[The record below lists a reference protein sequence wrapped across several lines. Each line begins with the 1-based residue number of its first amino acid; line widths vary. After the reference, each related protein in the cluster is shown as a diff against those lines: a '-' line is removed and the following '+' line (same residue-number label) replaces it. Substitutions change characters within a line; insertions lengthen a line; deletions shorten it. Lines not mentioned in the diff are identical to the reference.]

1 MTLRD
6 LRLEYERETIGP
18 AILEEVRRVCA
29 AQARRYPPAVYA
41 RSHSWGGDAVDEL
54 VQDVVVERLLGEQQ
68 LAYIFDAAVDLSHWR
83 ALLTRQVKITLARR
97 RVRTVVDNLLERAGR
112 RLAGS
117 EEVETITF
125 SGNKVF
131 RRVGAQAPYRPLADD
146 EVRRV
151 VERVRALPRRR
162 PGRGERAPS
171 VYSGDGL
178 AALLDMV
185 LREAPG
191 GVAVRD
197 LGRIFES
204 VLTDWVPAV
213 LELEETDIGSGPS
226 DMEPGEAVEVKMLAS
241 QIVSGL
247 SEEETQILLGY
258 LAGLPYNEVAGRV
271 GVSTPTLIKRRHG
284 LLDRI
289 RAAAGDLD
297 EAAQDRLMDEIALAT
312 MMHGNEDG
320 SGD

>member
-41 RSHSWGGDAVDEL
+41 RSHSWSGDAVDEL
-54 VQDVVVERLLGEQQ
+54 VQDVMVERLLGEQQ
-68 LAYIFDAAVDLSHWR
+68 LAYIFDAAADLSHWR

-178 AALLDMV
+178 AALLEMV

-213 LELEETDIGSGPS
+213 LELEETDSGSGPS

-271 GVSTPTLIKRRHG
+271 GVSTPTLLKRRHA

-312 MMHGNEDG
+312 VMQGNEDG

>member
-41 RSHSWGGDAVDEL
+41 RSHSWSGDAVDEL

-68 LAYIFDAAVDLSHWR
+68 LDYIFDAAADLSHWR

-213 LELEETDIGSGPS
+213 LELEETDSGSGPS

-271 GVSTPTLIKRRHG
+271 GVSTPTLLKRRHA

-312 MMHGNEDG
+312 MMHGDEDG

>member
-1 MTLRD
+1 MTLRN
-6 LRLEYERETIGP
+6 LRREYETSTIGT
-18 AILEEVRRVCA
+18 AILEEIRRACA
-29 AQARRYPPAVYA
+29 SQARRYPPAVYA

-54 VQDVVVERLLGEQQ
+54 LQDVVAERLLGEHQ
-68 LAYIFDAAVDLSHWR
+68 LAYLFDAAADLSHWR
-83 ALLTRQVKITLARR
+83 ALLNRQVKITLARR
-97 RVRTVVDNLLERAGR
+97 RVRTVVDNLLERAR
-112 RLAGS
+112 RRMAGS

-151 VERVRALPRRR
+151 AERVRALPRRR

-178 AALLDMV
+178 TALLDMV

-197 LGRIFES
+197 LGRILEF

-213 LELEETDIGSGPS
+213 LEIEEEDIGSGPS
-226 DMEPGEAVEVKMLAS
+226 DMEPSEAVEVKMLAS

-258 LAGLPYNEVAGRV
+258 VAGLPYNEVAGRV
-271 GVSTPTLIKRRHG
+271 GVSTPTLIKRRHA

-297 EAAQDRLMDEIALAT
+297 EGAQDRLMDEISLAT
-312 MMHGNEDG
+312 AMQRNEDG

>member
-1 MTLRD
+1 MTLRN
-6 LRLEYERETIGP
+6 LRREYETSTIGP
-18 AILEEVRRVCA
+18 AILEEVRRACA
-29 AQARRYPPAVYA
+29 SQVRRYPPAVYA
-41 RSHSWGGDAVDEL
+41 RSHSWSGDTVDEL

-68 LAYIFDAAVDLSHWR
+68 LAYLFDASADFSHWR

-131 RRVGAQAPYRPLADD
+131 RRTGAQAPYRPLADD
-146 EVRRV
+146 EVRRIA
-151 VERVRALPRRR
+151 ERVRALPRRR

-185 LREAPG
+185 FREAPG

-197 LGRIFES
+197 LGRILEF

-213 LELEETDIGSGPS
+213 LEIEEEDIGSGPS
-226 DMEPGEAVEVKMLAS
+226 DMEPGEAVEVNMLAS

-271 GVSTPTLIKRRHG
+271 GVSTPTLIKRRHA

-289 RAAAGDLD
+289 RAAASDLN
-297 EAAQDRLMDEIALAT
+297 EGAQDRLMDEIALAAAT
-312 MMHGNEDG
+312 QGERG
-320 SGD
+320 RIR

>member
-41 RSHSWGGDAVDEL
+41 RSHSWSGDAVDEL
-54 VQDVVVERLLGEQQ
+54 VQDVMVERLLGEQQ
-68 LAYIFDAAVDLSHWR
+68 LAYLFDTAADLSHWR

-112 RLAGS
+112 RLADS

-213 LELEETDIGSGPS
+213 LELEETDSGSGPS

-271 GVSTPTLIKRRHG
+271 GVSTPTLLKRRHA

-312 MMHGNEDG
+312 VMQGNEDG

>member
-41 RSHSWGGDAVDEL
+41 RSHSWSGDAVDEL
-54 VQDVVVERLLGEQQ
+54 VQDVMVERLLGEQQ
-68 LAYIFDAAVDLSHWR
+68 LAYLFDAAADLSHWR

-117 EEVETITF
+117 EEVEITF

-271 GVSTPTLIKRRHG
+271 GVSTPTLLKRRHG

-312 MMHGNEDG
+312 VMQGNEDG

>member
-18 AILEEVRRVCA
+18 AVLEEVRRACA
-29 AQARRYPPAVYA
+29 SQARRYPPAVYA
-41 RSHSWGGDAVDEL
+41 RSRSWNADAVDEL
-54 VQDVVVERLLGEQQ
+54 VQDVSVERLLGEQQ
-68 LAYIFDAAVDLSHWR
+68 LAYLFDAAADLSHWR

-131 RRVGAQAPYRPLADD
+131 RLAGAQAPYRPLADD
-146 EVRRV
+146 EVRRAA
-151 VERVRALPRRR
+151 ERVRALPRRR

-178 AALLDMV
+178 EALLDMV

-213 LELEETDIGSGPS
+213 LELEERQIGAGPS
-226 DMEPGEAVEVKMLAS
+226 DMEPGEAVEVKMLAT

-247 SEEETQILLGY
+247 SAEETQILLGY
-258 LAGLPYNEVAGRV
+258 LAGLPYSEVAGRV
-271 GVSTPTLIKRRHG
+271 GVSTPTLIKRRHA
-284 LLDRI
+284 LIDRI
-289 RAAAGDLD
+289 RSSAGDLD
-297 EAAQDRLMDEIALAT
+297 ERAQEMLMDEIALAASVQV
-312 MMHGNEDG
+312 NEDG

>member
-1 MTLRD
+1 MTLHK
-6 LRLEYERETIGP
+6 LRREYETSTIGP
-18 AILEEVRRVCA
+18 AILEEVRRACA

-41 RSHSWGGDAVDEL
+41 RSHSWSGDTVDEL

-68 LAYIFDAAVDLSHWR
+68 LAYLFDASADFSHWR

-112 RLAGS
+112 RMAGS

-131 RRVGAQAPYRPLADD
+131 RRVGAQAPYHPLADD

-151 VERVRALPRRR
+151 AERVRALPRRR

-178 AALLDMV
+178 ATLLNMV

-197 LGRIFES
+197 LGRILEF

-213 LELEETDIGSGPS
+213 LEIEEEDIGSGPS

-271 GVSTPTLIKRRHG
+271 GVSTPTLIKRRHA

-297 EAAQDRLMDEIALAT
+297 EVAQERLMDEIALAAAT
-312 MMHGNEDG
+312 QGNEDG
-320 SGD
+320 SDD

>member
-1 MTLRD
+1 MTLCE
-6 LRLEYERETIGP
+6 LRREYETSTIGTS
-18 AILEEVRRVCA
+18 ILEEIRRACA
-29 AQARRYPPAVYA
+29 AQAHRYPPVVYA
-41 RSHSWGGDAVDEL
+41 RSHSWSGDAVDEL

-68 LAYIFDAAVDLSHWR
+68 LAYLFDASADLSHWR

-97 RVRTVVDNLLERAGR
+97 RVRTVVDNLLERSGR

-117 EEVETITF
+117 EDVETITF

-151 VERVRALPRRR
+151 VERVRALPRHR

-185 LREAPG
+185 LSEAPG

-213 LELEETDIGSGPS
+213 LELEETDSGSGPS

-258 LAGLPYNEVAGRV
+258 LAGLPYNEVAERV
-271 GVSTPTLIKRRHG
+271 GVSTPTLIKRRHA

-289 RAAAGDLD
+289 RAVAGDLD
-297 EAAQDRLMDEIALAT
+297 EVAQDRLMDEIALST
-312 MMHGNEDG
+312 VIQKNEDV

>member
-1 MTLRD
+1 MTLHN
-6 LRLEYERETIGP
+6 LRREYETSTIGP
-18 AILEEVRRVCA
+18 AILEEVRRACA
-29 AQARRYPPAVYA
+29 FQARRYPPAVYA

-54 VQDVVVERLLGEQQ
+54 VQDVVAERLLGEQQ
-68 LAYIFDAAVDLSHWR
+68 LAYLFDASADLSHWR

-112 RLAGS
+112 RMAGS

-125 SGNKVF
+125 SGNKMF
-131 RRVGAQAPYRPLADD
+131 RRTGAQAPYRPLADD
-146 EVRRV
+146 EVRRAA
-151 VERVRALPRRR
+151 ERVRVLPRRR

-171 VYSGDGL
+171 VYSGDSL

-197 LGRIFES
+197 LGRILEF

-213 LELEETDIGSGPS
+213 LEIEEEDIGSGPS
-226 DMEPGEAVEVKMLAS
+226 DMDPGEAVEVKMLAS

-271 GVSTPTLIKRRHG
+271 GVSTPTLIKRRHA

-297 EAAQDRLMDEIALAT
+297 EGAQDRLMDEIALAT
-312 MMHGNEDG
+312 VIQGERG
-320 SGD
+320 QIQ

>member
-1 MTLRD
+1 MTLRN
-6 LRLEYERETIGP
+6 LRREYETSTIGT
-18 AILEEVRRVCA
+18 AILEEIRRACA
-29 AQARRYPPAVYA
+29 SQARRYPPAVYA

-54 VQDVVVERLLGEQQ
+54 LQDVVAERLLGEHQ
-68 LAYIFDAAVDLSHWR
+68 LAYLFDAAADLSHWR
-83 ALLTRQVKITLARR
+83 ALLNRQVKITLARR
-97 RVRTVVDNLLERAGR
+97 RVRTVVDNLLERAR
-112 RLAGS
+112 RRMAGS

-151 VERVRALPRRR
+151 TERVRALPRRR

-178 AALLDMV
+178 TALLDMV

-197 LGRIFES
+197 LGRILEF

-213 LELEETDIGSGPS
+213 LEIEEEDIGSGPS
-226 DMEPGEAVEVKMLAS
+226 DMEPSEAVEVKMLAS

-258 LAGLPYNEVAGRV
+258 VAGLPYNEVAGRV
-271 GVSTPTLIKRRHG
+271 GVSTPTLIKRRHA

-297 EAAQDRLMDEIALAT
+297 EGAQDRLMDEISLAT
-312 MMHGNEDG
+312 AMQRNEDG

>member
-1 MTLRD
+1 MTLRN
-6 LRLEYERETIGP
+6 LRREYETSTIGT
-18 AILEEVRRVCA
+18 AILEEIRRACA
-29 AQARRYPPAVYA
+29 SQARRYPPAVYA

-54 VQDVVVERLLGEQQ
+54 LQDVVAERLLGEHQ
-68 LAYIFDAAVDLSHWR
+68 LAYLFDAAADLSHWR
-83 ALLTRQVKITLARR
+83 ALLNRQVKITLARR
-97 RVRTVVDNLLERAGR
+97 RVRTVVDNLLERAR
-112 RLAGS
+112 RRMAGS

-151 VERVRALPRRR
+151 AERVRALPRRR

-178 AALLDMV
+178 TALLDMV

-197 LGRIFES
+197 LGRILEF

-213 LELEETDIGSGPS
+213 LEIEEEDIGSGPS
-226 DMEPGEAVEVKMLAS
+226 DMDPGEAVEVKMLAS

-258 LAGLPYNEVAGRV
+258 VAGLPYNEVAGRV
-271 GVSTPTLIKRRHG
+271 GVSTPTLIKRRHA

-297 EAAQDRLMDEIALAT
+297 EGAQDRLMDEISLAT
-312 MMHGNEDG
+312 AMQRNEDG